1 MIFEMGGVFVR
12 LIGSLSVMIVIAGI
26 VGGSELITNVA
37 NAKSK
42 WAHALLIGLA
52 GGAFGIYGNLSGMD
66 VNGAVVTIRDIGPM
80 LAGFLAGPV
89 AGITAGLIA
98 GVHRYLMGGI
108 TAEACVV
115 ATFLIGALCG
125 WLARDL
131 EGKIFTPIWAFTV
144 AGLMEGMH
152 LIIVMLMVKPQSV
165 AEEICRQ
172 IAIPFIFTNATGF
185 MMLVFLI
192 KYIWDQKNIIAERNR
207 LKSELEAA
215 SVIQH
220 SLLPTVTERY
230 PGREEIDLKASMK
243 AAKEVGGDFY
253 DFFFLDKQHFAL
265 IIADVSGKGI
275 PAALFMANA
284 KQTIQSCLRET
295 HDLAQAVFEANNSL
309 CRNNDAEMFVT
320 AWIAVMNL
328 GTGRIR
334 YVNAGHN
341 PPVIFSDKSASFIR
355 GSRGLVLGAM
365 EDMPYSENVIE
376 MNPGE
381 KILLYTDG
389 ITEAENSAHELY
401 GDDRLITCLG
411 KTGGSSVEASMR
423 MLNDDVT
430 DFVSGH
436 DQFDDMTLMCIEYRG
451 GKDKTEE
458 KE

>member
-26 VGGSELITNVA
+26 VGGSEIITNVA
-37 NAKSK
+37 TAKSK
-42 WAHALLIGLA
+42 WGHALLIGVA

-80 LAGFLAGPV
+80 LAGFLAGPI

-98 GVHRYLMGGI
+98 GIHRYLMGGI

-115 ATFLIGALCG
+115 ATLLIGALCG

-131 EGKIFTPIWAFTV
+131 QGRIFTPIWAFTV

-152 LIIVMLMVKPQSV
+152 LIIVMLMVKPESV

-172 IAIPFIFTNATGF
+172 IAIPFILTNATGF
-185 MMLVFLI
+185 MILVFLI
-192 KYIWDQKNIIAERNR
+192 KYIWDQRKVIEERNR

-230 PGREEIDLKASMK
+230 PGREEIDLKASMN

-253 DFFFLDKQHFAL
+253 DFFFLDNEHFAL
-265 IIADVSGKGI
+265 VIADVAGKGI

-295 HDLAQAVFEANNSL
+295 HDLAQAVHEANNSL
-309 CRNNDAEMFVT
+309 CKNNDAEMFVT
-320 AWIAVMNL
+320 AWIGIINL
-328 GTGRIR
+328 GTGRLR

-341 PPVIFSDKSASFIR
+341 PPVMISDKIASFIR

-365 EDMPYSENVIE
+365 EDMLYSENVIE

-389 ITEAENSAHELY
+389 ITEAENSRHELY
-401 GDDRLITCLG
+401 GDDRLISCL
-411 KTGGSSVEASMR
+411 TSAGGISVEESMR
-423 MLNDDVT
+423 KLKDDVA
-430 DFVSGH
+430 DFVNGH
-436 DQFDDMTLMCIEYRG
+436 DQFDDMTLMCIEYKG
-451 GKDKTEE
+451 ENKSME